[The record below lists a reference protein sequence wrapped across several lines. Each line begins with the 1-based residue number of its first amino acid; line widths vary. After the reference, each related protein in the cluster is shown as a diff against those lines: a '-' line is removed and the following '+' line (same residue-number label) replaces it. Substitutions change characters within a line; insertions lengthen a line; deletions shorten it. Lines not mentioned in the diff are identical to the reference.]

1 MDRYDLAFE
10 WIPSLIE
17 IQKGEKEC
25 HQFFTKENLIDC
37 VQDSFEGYSIDDID
51 FWTEKIQ
58 PNTLLIKIN
67 FPKPLKPVEPKFGL
81 IIIDTQTDEIEYFL
95 LEMTFNDDENLVEES
110 FIVGSV
116 PQLYFHVNH
125 GLLTEA
131 PTMDNFYN
139 RVIWLKNRFKSKR
152 L

>member
-37 VQDSFEGYSIDDID
+37 VQDSFEGFSFDDID

-95 LEMTFNDDENLVEES
+95 LEMTFNDDENSVE
-110 FIVGSV
+110 
-116 PQLYFHVNH
+116 
-125 GLLTEA
+125 
-131 PTMDNFYN
+131 
-139 RVIWLKNRFKSKR
+139 
-152 L
+152 

>member
-1 MDRYDLAFE
+1 
-10 WIPSLIE
+10 
-17 IQKGEKEC
+17 
-25 HQFFTKENLIDC
+25 
-37 VQDSFEGYSIDDID
+37 
-51 FWTEKIQ
+51 
-58 PNTLLIKIN
+58 LIKIN

-116 PQLYFHVNH
+116 PQLYVHVNH
-125 GLLTEA
+125 GLLTEV